1 MKMKVLCVFGKH
13 QYGDASRGIGTEY
26 ATFVPALE
34 RLGYEVVH
42 FDSWELNL
50 YPSYAELNQALL
62 ATVEKERPDVMLT
75 VQMHYELWLETLQTI
90 QTRGD
95 VATISWT
102 TDDSWKYREV
112 SRFIG
117 SAYHAM
123 TTTYADCLPQYHQD
137 GIKNVL
143 LTQWA
148 VSSDAL
154 KEPLPAHAC
163 RYQVSFVGAAHGDR
177 IQKIAKLAE
186 YGVDVSCFGYGWP
199 NGSVDA
205 EDIPKIIRESV
216 VSLNF
221 ANGFKGAN
229 QIKART
235 FEVPGAGGFLLTDNA
250 SGLERLYIA
259 DQEIAV
265 FDSIEDLAD
274 KIKHFLS
281 HPEERDRIAQAGFL
295 RTKQEH
301 TYDLRMQEVVNFA
314 IVSRDRWV
322 KESHPSNNISIAQS
336 VSKHHLTST
345 LKSSRAALLFI
356 CSLIFG
362 KKRSTISARR
372 ISFEISWRILGRK
385 TYMADG
391 WVGRMFP
398 YD

>member
-1 MKMKVLCVFGKH
+1 MKVLCVFGKH
-13 QYGDASRGIGTEY
+13 QYGDASRGLGTEY
-26 ATFVPALE
+26 TTFIPALE

-62 ATVEKERPDVMLT
+62 ATVEKERPDIMLT

-90 QTRGD
+90 QARGD

-117 SAYHAM
+117 NSYHAM
-123 TTTYADCLPQYHQD
+123 TTTYADCLSQYHQD
-137 GIKNVL
+137 GIKQVL

-148 VSSDAL
+148 VSSDVLQA
-154 KEPLPAHAC
+154 PLPAHAC

-186 YGVDVSCFGYGWP
+186 YGIEVSCFGYGWS

-205 EDIPKIIRESV
+205 ADIPNIIRESV
-216 VSLNF
+216 ISLNF

-235 FEVPGAGGFLLTDNA
+235 FEVPGAGGFLLTENA
-250 SGLERLYIA
+250 RGLERSYLPNR
-259 DQEIAV
+259 EIAV
-265 FDSIEDLAD
+265 FDSIENLAHQ
-274 KIKHFLS
+274 IKHFRS

-301 TYDLRMQEVVNFA
+301 TYDLRMQEVVKFA
-314 IVSRDRWV
+314 IVSRDRWI
-322 KESHPSNNISIAQS
+322 EENPPANNISIAHS
-336 VSKHHLTST
+336 VSKHQLNPTLT
-345 LKSSRAALLFI
+345 SSRAALLFI

-362 KKRSTISARR
+362 KQRSTISARR
-372 ISFEISWRILGRK
+372 ISFELSWRILGQK
-385 TYMADG
+385 TYLAAG

>member
-1 MKMKVLCVFGKH
+1 MKVLCVFGKH
-13 QYGDASRGIGTEY
+13 QYGDASRGLGTEY
-26 ATFVPALE
+26 TTFIPALE

-90 QTRGD
+90 QARGD

-117 SAYHAM
+117 NSYHAM
-123 TTTYADCLPQYHQD
+123 TTTYADCLSQYHQD
-137 GIKNVL
+137 GIKQVL

-148 VSSDAL
+148 VSSDVLQA
-154 KEPLPAHAC
+154 PLPAHAC

-186 YGVDVSCFGYGWP
+186 YGIEVSCFGYGWS

-205 EDIPKIIRESV
+205 TDIPNIIRESV
-216 VSLNF
+216 ISLNF
-221 ANGFKGAN
+221 ANAFKGAN

-235 FEVPGAGGFLLTDNA
+235 FEVPGAGGFLLTENA
-250 SGLERLYIA
+250 RGLERSYLPNR
-259 DQEIAV
+259 EIAV
-265 FDSIEDLAD
+265 FDSIENLAHQ
-274 KIKHFLS
+274 IKHFRS

-301 TYDLRMQEVVNFA
+301 TYDLRMQEVVKFA
-314 IVSRDRWV
+314 IVSRDRWI
-322 KESHPSNNISIAQS
+322 EENPPANNISIAHS
-336 VSKHHLTST
+336 VSKHQLNPTLT
-345 LKSSRAALLFI
+345 SSRAALLFI

-362 KKRSTISARR
+362 KQRSTISARR
-372 ISFEISWRILGRK
+372 ISFELSWRILGQK
-385 TYMADG
+385 TYLAAG